1 MGVTLIWAPDTLPVV
16 RRGCYSYCWCNGVIT
31 TRVGVTPV
39 GVPDTYVAC
48 LGVCVGV
55 TLFGAPDTLTIM
67 RRDYYGRC
75 WCNGVSH
82 TVWDLVGARP
92 VGVHDTLV

>member
-1 MGVTLIWAPDTLPVV
+1 MCGCDT
-16 RRGCYSYCWCNGVIT
+16 CWGA
-31 TRVGVTPV
+31 RHLR
-39 GVPDTYVAC
+39 GVP
-48 LGVCVGV
+48 GVCVGV
-55 TLFGAPDTLTIM
+55 TLFGAPDTLAIV

-92 VGVHDTLV
+92 VGVHDPLV